1 MEEIETTDTYSYKL
15 NKFFEKNKADGYIYQ
30 PNCVATALN
39 LLHLLLKDYD
49 KDNWIEYFCFE
60 LDYGRKWKEDTVL
73 DKYGNDIKLQTVE
86 DLYNLLSSYKQIGGV
101 S

>member
-15 NKFFEKNKADGYIYQ
+15 NKFFEKNKVDGYIYQ

-49 KDNWIEYFCFE
+49 KDN
-60 LDYGRKWKEDTVL
+60 
-73 DKYGNDIKLQTVE
+73 
-86 DLYNLLSSYKQIGGV
+86 
-101 S
+101 